1 MGQGLG
7 LMLTVWFLAN
17 FVPHGL
23 IYLFTGKLYFQFSPY
38 AGFTAEMSI
47 MALNLL
53 LPLLALRYLSPAR
66 PPSLREALAWRWRGW
81 STLGWGVVGYAL
93 GVALALAINVGLGPP
108 FSYGAGI
115 RPTSRIELLFLLLT
129 LVILIAV
136 TTLGEE
142 TMFRGYLQTE
152 LTERYGA
159 WVGILV
165 PALLFGLRHLPSDLF
180 YGHGA
185 SPSMWV
191 SRLSQLYLGAIVF
204 GLMRHAARSTASTWI
219 MHLLT
224 YLTAI
229 FLGGGQ

>member
-7 LMLTVWFLAN
+7 LMLAVWLVAN

-23 IYLFTGKLYFQFSPY
+23 IYLFTGKVYLQFSPY
-38 AGFTAEMSI
+38 AGFAGEISTML
-47 MALNLL
+47 LNLL

-66 PPSLREALAWRWRGW
+66 STSLRDALAWRWRGW
-81 STLGWGVVGYAL
+81 STLGWGVLGYAL
-93 GVALALAINVGLGPP
+93 GMAAALAINVGLGPP

-115 RPTSRIELLFLLLT
+115 QPASRLELVLLLLI
-129 LVILIAV
+129 LVVLIAV

-159 WVGILV
+159 WVGILL
-165 PALLFGLRHLPSDLF
+165 PALLFGLRHLPSDLY
-180 YGHGA
+180 YGQGA
-185 SPSMWV
+185 SPAMWL
-191 SRLSQLYLGAIVF
+191 SRLSQLYLGAVVF
-204 GLMRHAARSTASTWI
+204 GLTRHAARSTASTWI

-229 FLGGGQ
+229 FLGRGQ